1 MLESVMTA
9 FDEALTE
16 HESATS
22 HRKAVTGAVKL
33 IDKVSETLSLLP
45 EDLRDVVV
53 IDDEVMAK
61 LRGFTSQGGQDLQA
75 YASKLN
81 AALVVA
87 DEFGGEFDAEN
98 ARILLDRYRALG
110 MTRTGLRDGS
120 SRTGGRA
127 LSGIL
132 RLTFPDGKVRNSS
145 GDWTSQRW
153 EARDWADKHNRQI
166 ATAALNEA
174 REIIFS
180 AANNGESVTA
190 TVTDSEDE
198 IYTFEYIAH

>member
-16 HESATS
+16 HESNVE

-33 IDKVSETLSLLP
+33 IDKVSDAVALLP
-45 EDLRDVVV
+45 EDLQDVLV
-53 IDDEVMAK
+53 IDETTMAR
-61 LRGFTSQGGQDLQA
+61 LRGFTQAGGADLQG
-75 YASKLN
+75 YASKLH

-87 DEFGGEFDAEN
+87 DEFGGDFDGERAEK
-98 ARILLDRYRALG
+98 LLERYKALG
-110 MTRTGLRDGS
+110 MTRTGVRDGS
-120 SRTGGRA
+120 TRTGSRA
-127 LSGIL
+127 LTGLL

-166 ATAALNEA
+166 AKAALDQAHERIRDA
-174 REIIFS
+174 
-180 AANNGESVTA
+180 AANSEGVSVE
-190 TVTDSEDE
+190 VLDDSDE
-198 IYTFEYIAH
+198 TYTFEYIPN